1 MDYIKAFIIGGL
13 ICVIGQ
19 IILDR
24 TKLTPAHL
32 LVSFLTI
39 GVFLGAIG
47 VYKPLVEFAGAGAT
61 IPISGFGYALSQGAI
76 EGAKT
81 KGIIG
86 AFTGGIEA
94 TGAGVAAIILFGY
107 TMAVIFNPK
116 TKD

>member
-1 MDYIKAFIIGGL
+1 MEYIKAFVVGGL

-24 TKLTPAHL
+24 TKFTPAHI

-39 GVFLGAIG
+39 GVFLGAVG
-47 VYKPLVEFAGAGAT
+47 VYKPLVEFGGAGAT

>member
-1 MDYIKAFIIGGL
+1 MEYIKAFVVGGL

-32 LVSFLTI
+32 LVTFLTA

-47 VYKPLVEFAGAGAT
+47 LYKPLVDFAGAGAT
-61 IPISGFGYALSQGAI
+61 IPISGFGYSLSKGAI
-76 EGAKT
+76 EGAKA
-81 KGIIG
+81 KGLIG

-107 TMAVIFNPK
+107 VFAIIFNPK